1 MRSQTGKA
9 ISAMT
14 DKPLVLN
21 LDGYTDIPPG
31 KMAAVVT
38 YLEML
43 SPATPKADPPGTESL
58 SLERIRPDDV
68 ERYLA
73 IYRTLGE
80 RWMWF
85 SRLVMAR
92 DALKAI
98 LSRPA
103 VEAYAVMRDGVDCG
117 LLELDFRK
125 VGQCE
130 IAFFGVYDT
139 EVGTGAGRWLMNR
152 ALSKAWTEDVARVWV
167 HTCTYDHPGAVAFY
181 QRSGFVVYKT
191 AIEVCDDPRLNGKMR
206 REAAPHVVMLG

>member
-1 MRSQTGKA
+1 MNDLPVT
-9 ISAMT
+9 
-14 DKPLVLN
+14 LN
-21 LDGYTDIPPG
+21 LDGYTEIPPH

-38 YLEML
+38 YLEMM
-43 SPATPKADPPGTESL
+43 SAPPVKADPPGTDWL

-68 ERYLA
+68 TRYLA

-92 DALKAI
+92 DALAAI
-98 LSRPA
+98 LEHPA
-103 VEAYAVMRDGVDCG
+103 NEAYAVMRDGRDCG
-117 LLELDFRK
+117 LLELDFREA
-125 VGQCE
+125 GQCE
-130 IAFFGVYDT
+130 IAFFGLYGS

-152 ALSKAWTEDVARVWV
+152 ALAAAWAGGVARVWV

-181 QRSGFVVYKT
+181 QRSGFAACKT

-206 REAAPHVVMLG
+206 RDAAPHVPIIEG